1 LNQIERLFPVL
12 FFAVMWVSYAQ
23 AMPESF
29 ADLAEAQADSV
40 VNISTTKHVKLA
52 QRGLPP
58 GFGSPHGGTPF
69 DDFFNDFMRNM
80 PRQQQ
85 QERHALGTG
94 FILSADGYVI
104 TNNHVVEGADEVI
117 VKMSDGTEH
126 EAKIIGTDPKLDVA
140 LIKFKA
146 NKRLKAVRL
155 GDSDKLRV
163 GDWVVAI
170 GNPFGLEK
178 TVTAGIVSAK
188 GRVIGSGP
196 YDDFIQTDAAINPG
210 NSGGPL
216 FNTRGEVIGINTAIY
231 SRSGGNNGIGFA
243 IPINLARSV
252 IDELREKGHV
262 TRARLGVHITDV
274 SKEMMQALG
283 LKDREGA
290 MVPQVVA
297 GSAADKAGILPGD
310 VIVSIDGEPV
320 HKAHDLPLRV
330 ARHAPGDRV
339 KIGVI
344 RNGKHKTITVKV
356 EAMQDEAS
364 ADNRNLNLKNAKI
377 RLGMVV
383 DNLSSELS
391 ARLQTRVKHGVVV
404 QQVQRSMPAA
414 RGGIQRG
421 DVIYRINGKDVN
433 NVRGFSKLAKGFKPG
448 QLLRIMLDRHGDRV
462 FTLVKLPK
470 KHKSKD

>member
-1 LNQIERLFPVL
+1 MNKIKRLFPVVFL
-12 FFAVMWVSYAQ
+12 AIMWVSHAQ
-23 AMPESF
+23 AMPDSF
-29 ADLAEAQADSV
+29 ADLAEAQANSV
-40 VNISTTKHVKLA
+40 VNISTTKHAKLA

-69 DDFFNDFMRNM
+69 DDFFNDFLRNM
-80 PRQQQ
+80 PRQQP

-94 FILSADGYVI
+94 FILSADGYVV

-117 VKMSDGTEH
+117 VKMRDGTEH

-146 NKRLKAVRL
+146 KHLRAVTL
-155 GDSDKLRV
+155 GNSNKLRV

-170 GNPFGLEK
+170 GNPFGLEQ

-216 FNTRGEVIGINTAIY
+216 FNNRGEVVGINTAIY

-243 IPINLARSV
+243 IPINLAKSV
-252 IDELREKGHV
+252 LDELREKGHV
-262 TRARLGVHITDV
+262 TRAQLGVHITDV
-274 SKEMMQALG
+274 DKETMQALG
-283 LKDREGA
+283 LKNRQGA
-290 MVPQVVA
+290 LVPQVVA

-310 VIVSIDGEPV
+310 VIVSIDGEAV

-344 RNGKHKTITVKV
+344 RNGRNKTITVKV
-356 EAMQDEAS
+356 EAMQDEETAT
-364 ADNRNLNLKNAKI
+364 NGKPYHNNAKV

-383 DNLSSELS
+383 DNLSSDLA

-404 QQVQRSMPAA
+404 QQLQRGMPAA

-421 DVIYRINGKDVN
+421 DVIYRINGKDVD
-433 NVRGFSKLAKGFKPG
+433 NVREFSTLAKTFKPG
-448 QLLRIMLDRHGDRV
+448 QVLRVMLDRHGDQV
-462 FTLVKLPK
+462 FALVKLPK
-470 KHKSKD
+470 KQKTDD